1 MLEPAESR
9 ILSYRPTCAC
19 AREGSV
25 PGVVLDPFVGSGSTL
40 IAARRLGLR
49 GVGCDL
55 SGPYLRDIA
64 RNRLELDD
72 LAAWENGDGQA
83 VEYDGL
89 PLFAQG
95 AEATR

>member
-1 MLEPAESR
+1 MPTKVLA
-9 ILSYRPTCAC
+9 YCPTCTC
-19 AREGSV
+19 GLDTSI
-25 PGVVLDPFVGSGSTL
+25 PGIVLDPFVGSGSSL

-83 VEYDGL
+83 VEFDGL

-95 AEATR
+95 AEVA